1 MKKAV
6 YLALG
11 MIFAISDIAI
21 AFHITLGRDPFMDL
35 MRLQELKRK
44 EFIVRHSKVKEI
56 QQEINALISSLKVK
70 MVVSSKTNPSL
81 KAALVVGPSGIPIV
95 VVNGQKLTEGVYVK
109 NITDNGLELS
119 VDFGKRKKTVLL
131 KIAK

>member
-11 MIFAISDIAI
+11 MVFAISNMAI

-44 EFIVRHSKVKEI
+44 EFVVNHTKVKEI
-56 QQEINALISSLKVK
+56 QQEINALISSLRVK

-81 KAALVVGPSGIPIV
+81 KAALIVGPSGIPMV
-95 VVNGQKLTEGVYVK
+95 VVSGQKLKKGVYVK

-119 VDFGKRKKTVLL
+119 VDVGNNKETVLL

>member
-21 AFHITLGRDPFMDL
+21 AFRITLGRDPFMDL

-44 EFIVRHSKVKEI
+44 EFVVRRSKVKEI

>member
-11 MIFAISDIAI
+11 MVFAISNMAI

-44 EFIVRHSKVKEI
+44 ESVVSRTKVKEI
-56 QQEINALISSLKVK
+56 QQEVNALISSLKVK

-95 VVNGQKLTEGVYVK
+95 VVNGQKLKEGVYVK

-119 VDFGKRKKTVLL
+119 VDVGKRKETVLL

>member
-11 MIFAISDIAI
+11 MIFAISNMAI

-44 EFIVRHSKVKEI
+44 EFVVSHSKVKEI
-56 QQEINALISSLKVK
+56 QQEINALISSLRVK

-81 KAALVVGPSGIPIV
+81 KAALIVGPSGIPV
-95 VVNGQKLTEGVYVK
+95 VVVKGQKLKEGVYVE

-119 VDFGKRKKTVLL
+119 VDVGKKKETVLL